1 MANWGV
7 IFDIIYLSR
16 VAGIEEKCCAFQT
29 DPVTLP
35 ASFSCQLHLMF
46 LPEEPLLDA
55 EEARL
60 PHGPGA
66 VEGGPSAALFGLV
79 VTACNDSL
87 YDSCDS
93 LPCRGS
99 CARSPRRHPPTPPWS
114 GTSGHRQRSTTTK
127 HTILGLGNRHTFRE
141 AFKKVKCNI
150 CYIFFLWNYS

>member
-1 MANWGV
+1 
-7 IFDIIYLSR
+7 
-16 VAGIEEKCCAFQT
+16 
-29 DPVTLP
+29 
-35 ASFSCQLHLMF
+35 MF

-66 VEGGPSAALFGLV
+66 VEGGPGAALLGLV

-114 GTSGHRQRSTTTK
+114 ETSGHRQRSTTTK
-127 HTILGLGNRHTFRE
+127 HTILGLGNRHTFRK

-150 CYIFFLWNYS
+150 CYIFFSMEL